1 MSRVLLVRRGGAGTS
16 SGSSTKEEEGT
27 FDTSD
32 SEKSRLKNAKGGG
45 GIAARSSMGLWIF
58 LASIIL
64 LMGVI
69 AVQFGDVVVVSGGS
83 PPLNGTSGRQP
94 HPRLV
99 QTSNQPSSLSM
110 LDVAQTYQNCS
121 NVLSS
126 FVHSRPSLPP
136 RPPSEWRKP
145 LWVPS
150 LMASG
155 SASPSRKGDIV
166 KEWIDG
172 TLLTCK

>member
-1 MSRVLLVRRGGAGTS
+1 MSRVVLVRRGGAGTS
-16 SGSSTKEEEGT
+16 SGSTKEEEGT

-32 SEKSRLKNAKGGG
+32 SDKSRLKNAKGGG
-45 GIAARSSMGLWIF
+45 GHSTRSSMGLWVF
-58 LASIIL
+58 LASTVL

-69 AVQFGDVVVVSGGS
+69 VVQFGDVVVVRGGS
-83 PPLNGTSGRQP
+83 PPLNGTSERF
-94 HPRLV
+94 V
-99 QTSNQPSSLSM
+99 QTSNQPSTLSI

-126 FVHSRPSLPP
+126 FVHSRRPSLPP